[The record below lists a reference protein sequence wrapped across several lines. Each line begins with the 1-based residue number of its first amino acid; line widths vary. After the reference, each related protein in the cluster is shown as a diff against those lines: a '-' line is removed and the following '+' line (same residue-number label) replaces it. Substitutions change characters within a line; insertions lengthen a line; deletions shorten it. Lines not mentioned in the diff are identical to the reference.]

1 MLSIIRM
8 HARTKTA
15 RNRNASNIAA
25 KRGVITQAVLA
36 LAMED
41 GHGSGFG
48 EAYMPWMRIRR
59 RLSSPVSNLM
69 LLPTPV
75 HARPLHLLARTE
87 SAAALVAAWLG
98 ATEIREQFPLW
109 PEVHLA
115 PFSGIHDGDGAERHM
130 LPGLMSIA
138 EDLGIKHGFYPGT
151 KLPYVA
157 TTDLLIR
164 FGDASRQRF
173 AFWACKP
180 AEQLRR
186 GARGAERRW
195 ERIRLEEAYAAQCGS
210 VHRVVDG
217 EQFERRLTD
226 NLDWLTPLRSEWLK
240 YEGSAVLEDFSG
252 YCAEQLRTVPVRV
265 AVAVAAEKNGL
276 DRANMLKL
284 AWLLFRIATWRGDFD
299 IDLSQPLLTTKMAR
313 TGGARF
319 KQALTE
325 ALAPVAG
332 VAP

>member
-1 MLSIIRM
+1 MS
-8 HARTKTA
+8 ARTKTA
-15 RNRNASNIAA
+15 RNKNASNIAA
-25 KRGVITQAVLA
+25 KRGVITKAILA
-36 LAMED
+36 LARED
-41 GHGSGFG
+41 GHGSGLG
-48 EAYMPWMRIRR
+48 ETYMPWIRIRR

-98 ATEIREQFPLW
+98 AREIREQFPLW
-109 PEVHLA
+109 PEAHLA
-115 PFSGIHDGDGAERHM
+115 PFSGIRDGEGGERHM

-138 EDLGIKHGFYPGT
+138 EDLGIRHGFYPGT

-157 TTDLLIR
+157 TTDLLVR
-164 FGDASRQRF
+164 FGDAGKQRF

-195 ERIRLEEAYAAQCGS
+195 ERLRLEEAYAAHCGS
-210 VHRVVDG
+210 VHRVLDG
-217 EQFERRLTD
+217 EQFDRRLTD
-226 NLDWLTPLRSEWLK
+226 NLDWLIPLRSEWLQ
-240 YEGSAVLEDFSG
+240 YESSAVLEDFSG
-252 YCAEQLRTVPVRV
+252 YCFERLVVMPIRV
-265 AVAVAAEKNGL
+265 AVATAAEQIGL
-276 DRANMLKL
+276 DMSNKMKMP
-284 AWLLFRIATWRGDFD
+284 WLLFRIATWSGYFD

-319 KQALTE
+319 KQAMLN
-325 ALAPVAG
+325 ALAPEAG
-332 VAP
+332 VAA

>member
-1 MLSIIRM
+1 
-8 HARTKTA
+8 
-15 RNRNASNIAA
+15 
-25 KRGVITQAVLA
+25 
-36 LAMED
+36 
-41 GHGSGFG
+41 
-48 EAYMPWMRIRR
+48 MPWIRIRR

-87 SAAALVAAWLG
+87 SAAALIAVWLG

-115 PFSGIHDGDGAERHM
+115 PFSGIRDDDGFERHM

-151 KLPYVA
+151 KLPFVA
-157 TTDLLIR
+157 TTDLLVR
-164 FGDASRQRF
+164 FGEAGRQRF

-195 ERIRLEEAYAAQCGS
+195 ERIRLEKAYAAQCGS
-210 VHRVVDG
+210 VHRVLDG

-226 NLDWLTPLRSEWLK
+226 NLDWLTPLRSDWLQ

-252 YCAEQLRTVPVRV
+252 YCAEQLRSVPVRV
-265 AVAVAAEKNGL
+265 AVAAAAEANGL
-276 DRANMLKL
+276 DKANMLKFP
-284 AWLLFRIATWRGDFD
+284 WLLFRIAAWRGDFD

-319 KQALTE
+319 KQTLLNS
-325 ALAPVAG
+325 LAPEAG
-332 VAP
+332 GAP